1 MMKGTMNN
9 NNTTLKFL
17 FVFLVAITCFA
28 PQNIV
33 VVEGKKYGTFCN
45 DHKECQ
51 GDTITDYNFS
61 VQCNGHYGCY
71 EAQIAGRVVYCD
83 GSYSCKDSTIMTT
96 YVLKAWGPYGV
107 ASAEI
112 YANEVILEGVNA
124 AQYSKITNYDIREEL
139 KVYVAGGLAGLSSKI
154 YCKGVGC
161 YVECLGNACRG
172 MKIYCDVGATCT
184 RNCYDGIVEASCG
197 KLLLH
202 AKIP

>member
-1 MMKGTMNN
+1 
-9 NNTTLKFL
+9 
-17 FVFLVAITCFA
+17 
-28 PQNIV
+28 
-33 VVEGKKYGTFCN
+33 
-45 DHKECQ
+45 
-51 GDTITDYNFS
+51 
-61 VQCNGHYGCY
+61 
-71 EAQIAGRVVYCD
+71 
-83 GSYSCKDSTIMTT
+83 MTT

-161 YVECLGNACRG
+161 YVECVGNACRG

-184 RNCYDGIVEASCG
+184 TICNDDEGTDCPTLIHKEEAALPPILPVTTSQPCLTHSDCAGLGSMYLCPIYRSDNDPNDDWVCISKVVTLPGAKGSLSSTSRIVPTTS
-197 KLLLH
+197 
-202 AKIP
+202 